1 MRPTPLS
8 SMLLTACLASLL
20 YTTPALAQTGQA
32 KAATTATQADPTAV
46 YGSQLMTERE
56 RTAFRARLWAAQT
69 DEERNRIRAEH
80 HEDMKQRAQA
90 KGLTLPDAP
99 PPMRGM
105 TGMGMGGGPMGRGM
119 MAGAPCPAA
128 SSAASAPPC
137 DGTRR
142 GMGRHHRRG
151 GGPMNR
157 P

>member
-1 MRPTPLS
+1 MRPTLLNA
-8 SMLLTACLASLL
+8 MLLAACLASLL
-20 YTTPALAQTGQA
+20 HTAPAAAQAKTAGQA
-32 KAATTATQADPTAV
+32 TAATAQADPTAV

-69 DEERNRIRAEH
+69 DEERQRIRAAH

-99 PPMRGM
+99 PAMRGAQ
-105 TGMGMGGGPMGRGM
+105 GMGGRPMGRGM
-119 MAGAPCPAA
+119 MADAPCPAA
-128 SSAASAPPC
+128 SAASAPPC
-137 DGTRR
+137 VGTRR
-142 GMGRHHRRG
+142 GMGRHHRHG